1 MRLWG
6 VLSISSFAIA
16 AAFAQGD
23 RGNITGTVVDP
34 AGAVVANI
42 AVEAKNVDSGARY
55 DTVTTG
61 TGNYTISELP
71 PGSYELKITATGFK
85 TLIRGPLEVGARQT
99 VRIDETLEVGA
110 ATESVTV
117 SAAAPLLITE
127 SSEVSYNVST
137 SQLNELPVGNMGS
150 IRNIVRTAARL
161 MPGVSFTEGF
171 FGAVK
176 INGTPS
182 DGYNLRIDGM
192 DNTYTLGNLLVSQV
206 QPSVDAIEQYSIQT
220 SNFAAELGQAG
231 GAIFNVTMKSG
242 TNNFHGSVYDY
253 WANDSLYAAGPY
265 INPATG
271 TKTKNPLSQ
280 HDYGFTIGGPVR
292 IPKVY
297 NGRDK
302 TFFFFSYE
310 TRPQTGQ
317 ALNTFNTVPT
327 DAYRAGDLSAALT
340 FNNNRVL
347 GTDPMGRPIIQ
358 NAVYDP
364 ATDFTFNGQLLRNP
378 FSNNQIP
385 AARFDPVA
393 VKILAL
399 VPRANVATAGLLNNY
414 NNPYDTATKNYLP
427 SFKIDHSI
435 TPAHK
440 LNFFYSKTFQRQPIT
455 TTEGLPTLISASTK
469 SEWDNVNVRLN
480 YDATLRPT
488 LLMHLGI
495 GFQDATIGQ
504 VNIPTGFNATTS
516 LGIPGPFTTT
526 AFGSTFPDFNGATSL
541 TVGGLPQ
548 LGNTSFNG
556 RTLTKN
562 QRPTGIATLT
572 WVKGNHTYK

>member
-231 GAIFNVTMKSG
+231 GAIFNVNMKSG
-242 TNNFHGSVYDY
+242 TNQFHGSGFDY
-253 WANDSLYAAGPY
+253 WANDMFYAAHPY
-265 INPATG
+265 L
-271 TKTKNPLSQ
+271 KTKGATSNY
-280 HDYGFTIGGPVR
+280 DWGFTIGGPVS
-292 IPKVY
+292 IPRVY
-297 NGRDK
+297 KGRDK

-310 TRPQTGQ
+310 TRPQEGTN
-317 ALNTFNTVPT
+317 LTTFNTVPT
-327 DAYRAGDLSAALT
+327 DAYRLGDLSAALAVGPGGGT
-340 FNNNRVL
+340 KQL
-347 GTDPMGRPIIQ
+347 GTDASGRP
-358 NAVYDP
+358 
-364 ATDFTFNGQLLRNP
+364 
-378 FSNNQIP
+378 
-385 AARFDPVA
+385 
-393 VKILAL
+393 
-399 VPRANVATAGLLNNY
+399 
-414 NNPYDTATKNYLP
+414 
-427 SFKIDHSI
+427 
-435 TPAHK
+435 
-440 LNFFYSKTFQRQPIT
+440 
-455 TTEGLPTLISASTK
+455 
-469 SEWDNVNVRLN
+469 
-480 YDATLRPT
+480 
-488 LLMHLGI
+488 
-495 GFQDATIGQ
+495 
-504 VNIPTGFNATTS
+504 
-516 LGIPGPFTTT
+516 
-526 AFGSTFPDFNGATSL
+526 
-541 TVGGLPQ
+541 
-548 LGNTSFNG
+548 
-556 RTLTKN
+556 
-562 QRPTGIATLT
+562 
-572 WVKGNHTYK
+572 